1 MKAPLKL
8 VCLMKQA
15 SQNRLISLT
24 NLQGFTT
31 LLAAVSMIK
40 EQTEVYRGIVRT
52 LARVVESVPVVY
64 LENRPEQEAVQL
76 VWENMIRD
84 ICHAECGRSIFSL
97 CMCKGIDVRSFNDVI
112 E

>member
-52 LARVVESVPVVY
+52 LARVVESV
-64 LENRPEQEAVQL
+64 L
-76 VWENMIRD
+76 
-84 ICHAECGRSIFSL
+84 
-97 CMCKGIDVRSFNDVI
+97 
-112 E
+112 

>member
-64 LENRPEQEAVQL
+64 LRTDRSKRL
-76 VWENMIRD
+76 YSWYGKNMIRD
-84 ICHAECGRSIFSL
+84 IGHAECGRSIFSL
-97 CMCKGIDVRSFNDVI
+97 CMCKGIDVRLMML
-112 E
+112 